1 MTTTTSAGNKLIR
14 TVDAAEL
21 LGISTQILLRWLKQG
36 KINATRYNA
45 KTLRWDVEEVLR
57 FKNAHANQQQ
67 SQGS

>member
-1 MTTTTSAGNKLIR
+1 MTTTTSDGNVLR
-14 TVDAAEL
+14 TVDAAKI

-45 KTLRWDVEEVLR
+45 KTLRWDLEEVLR

-67 SQGS
+67 GQGS

>member
-1 MTTTTSAGNKLIR
+1 MTTTTSDGNVLR
-14 TVDAAEL
+14 TVDAAKI

-45 KTLRWDVEEVLR
+45 KTLRWDLEEVLR